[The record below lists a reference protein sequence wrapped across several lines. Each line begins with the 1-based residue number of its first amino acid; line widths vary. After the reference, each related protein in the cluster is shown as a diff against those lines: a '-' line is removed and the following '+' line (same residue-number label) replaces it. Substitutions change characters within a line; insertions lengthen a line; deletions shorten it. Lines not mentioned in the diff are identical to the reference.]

1 MDAPEVFF
9 LLSWVSTVLQVGER
23 MQVLPVSSPSITIVT
38 GGISKTRSV
47 VSQVFEQT
55 HLSRSC
61 RIAMSAMPLPVP
73 ERVEE
78 FKDHRGAFRVAFLRS
93 SSLSFLPSFLLCLF
107 RQRASHHYRD
117 WQRYHW
123 HTKSGIISIEIDITK
138 VTICRKHNKMLIS
151 GTKHTDKLI
160 RTFSWK

>member
-23 MQVLPVSSPSITIVT
+23 MHILPVSSPSITIVT

-47 VSQVFEQT
+47 VSQVFELTQP
-55 HLSRSC
+55 SRSC
-61 RIAMSAMPLPVP
+61 RIANGVSDAFTCSWACWGIQRPSWRLPGCFPPLL
-73 ERVEE
+73 
-78 FKDHRGAFRVAFLRS
+78 FAL
-93 SSLSFLPSFLLCLF
+93 LPSFLLCLF

-138 VTICRKHNKMLIS
+138 STICRRHNNRLIT
-151 GTKHTDKLI
+151 GTKRIYKHI